1 MKRFRAKN
9 NDRRL
14 VITMNP
20 VVVDY
25 INEVRKKLINGF
37 MWENLVLLT
46 LEADNTVCEGEFKVY
61 SKKRKEDVTNLV

>member
-1 MKRFRAKN
+1 LKRFRAKN

-46 LEADNTVCEGEFKVY
+46 LEADNTVSEGEFKVY